1 MKALLTGSAGF
12 VGTNLLVRLCKE
24 FDFVYAI
31 DDFNGLL
38 YDSGIKAR
46 NYEVTS
52 KISNLEFRKA
62 NLENAKLT
70 DRELS
75 VDYIINL
82 AALPGQA
89 LSWENLPDYSKS
101 NLLVVWNL
109 LEQFKGSKMPKWIQ
123 ASTSSVYG
131 ATAVATEKSS
141 TQPNNPYGITK
152 LAAENLLLAYSEYFN
167 LEFLSLRFF
176 SIYGP
181 NQRPDMGI
189 FKFIDSA
196 LRDLPIKIYGDGQQ
210 SRDVTYIDDVVE
222 SIILACKIPK
232 LPNLPVNVSGGT
244 SYTVNQIVDTCLA
257 LTKSKSVIHFIERPI
272 GDQLATENVSTL
284 AYEMLGYS
292 SRISLEIG
300 LANQASWMQKIS
312 QGQRVT

>member
-1 MKALLTGSAGF
+1 VKALLTGSAGF

-70 DRELS
+70 DGELS

-257 LTKSKSVIHFIERPI
+257 LTKSKSVIHFIETPI

-292 SRISLEIG
+292 PRISLEIG